1 MKRVLSVGFI
11 IIFFFS
17 VTLAY
22 AQTGTP
28 RSIIQLNG
36 ETNSSFP
43 DQSAGA
49 ITPYILRQQQLDVI
63 ATLFNPQ
70 GTVTIGPAPNS
81 LAPALVTVQ
90 SLSGTTTNPGGL
102 FQAAYANFFYISAD
116 NAKANVPNA
125 LDGWQFY
132 HVITAGSQGARQ
144 TVDVVTIFDGA
155 SNIGSVNNNYVPL
168 VSEMHVQTANGGT
181 GTGAGT
187 SRGAF
192 FAGNDNISTALAA
205 TNLATVTGR
214 EIDVSNGGSAY
225 IVNGLSIV
233 NFGPNAG
240 AGYDAAINIGAVAAG
255 GHAWNFGL
263 QFTAGVNGSGTFGG
277 VATTG
282 TMIGTDGLA
291 MTVGNVLDVST
302 GVTISNFFLN
312 SQNFQVAGSGLTIAK
327 NFIESVT
334 SSPGT
339 AGFSFSDGTV
349 ISSFISSTS
358 PAHSTLG
365 TTSNHPLYLITNN
378 SIQSILSTAG
388 VWTWSAYGAGIIH
401 SSSGG
406 LLTSSAISLTADVS
420 GVLPAVNGGTNCSVA
435 SIGCFNNITGFSAAG
450 TTGTTST
457 NLVFSGSP
465 TVTSL
470 TNIGNITS
478 TAPAAT
484 DQFSIYNTTSTGQNS
499 GFALE
504 IAGSTKWDVYDTAT
518 TNTFV
523 IVDAVNSQIPVTI
536 TPGVAAA
543 GFITFGYTTAAT
555 AANAASVVVSGGLG
569 VGGGVFSNGVVRS
582 TSGFNANGNAGL
594 TQTCTVNQAKTLIFT
609 LGILTGGTCN
619 T

>member
-1 MKRVLSVGFI
+1 MKCVLSVGFI
-11 IIFFFS
+11 IILFFS

-28 RSIIQLNG
+28 KSIIQLNG

-43 DQSAGA
+43 DQSSGA

-70 GTVTIGPAPNS
+70 GTVTIGPPPNS
-81 LAPALVTVQ
+81 LASALVTVQ

-116 NAKANVPNA
+116 NANANVPNA

-168 VSEMHVQTANGGT
+168 VSQMHVLTADGGT

-192 FAGNDNISTALAA
+192 FAGNDNISTAAA
-205 TNLATVTGR
+205 STNLASVTGR
-214 EIDVSNGGSAY
+214 EIDVSTSGSQH
-225 IVNGLSIV
+225 IRNGLSIV
-233 NFGPNAG
+233 DFGSVAG
-240 AGYDAAINIGAVAAG
+240 ASYDAAINIGATAAG
-255 GHAWNFGL
+255 ALGWGYAL
-263 QFTAGVNGSGTFGG
+263 QVTSGINGSSTRSG
-277 VATTG
+277 VASTG
-282 TMIGTDGLA
+282 TVIGTDGIA
-291 MTVGNVLDVST
+291 MTVGSVLDFST
-302 GVTISNFFLN
+302 GVTITNYFLN
-312 SQNFQVAGSGLTIAK
+312 SQNFQVAGSGLTVAK
-327 NFIESVT
+327 NFIEST
-334 SSPGT
+334 TASAGT
-339 AGFSFSDGTV
+339 AGFSFNDGTV
-349 ISSFISSTS
+349 NASFLSSTS
-358 PAHSTLG
+358 PAHATLG
-365 TTSNHPLYLITNN
+365 TTSNHPLYFITDNAVE
-378 SIQSILSTAG
+378 SILSTAG
-388 VWTWSAYGAGIIH
+388 AWTWSAYGSGVIH
-401 SSSGG
+401 SSSVGAI
-406 LLTSSAISLTADVS
+406 TSSLVALTTDVT
-420 GVLPAVNGGTNCSVA
+420 GALPVANGGTNCSSA
-435 SIGCFNNITGFSAAG
+435 TITCFNNITGFSAAG

-465 TVTSL
+465 TVISL
-470 TNIGNITS
+470 TNTGNITA
-478 TAPAAT
+478 TAPAST
-484 DQFSIYNTTSTGQNS
+484 DEFSIYNTTSTGQNS

-523 IVDAVNSQIPVTI
+523 IVDAVNSQSSVTI